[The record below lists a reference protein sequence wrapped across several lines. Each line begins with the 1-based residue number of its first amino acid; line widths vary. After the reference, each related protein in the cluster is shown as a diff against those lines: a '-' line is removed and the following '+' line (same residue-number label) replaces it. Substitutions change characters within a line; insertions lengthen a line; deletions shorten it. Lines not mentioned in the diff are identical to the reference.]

1 MGKPG
6 PDDVPDP
13 TEVKNEQIEN
23 NDDDVDGKKGDL
35 DPDNVQLNVIK
46 SDVKDNEVDTGLL
59 EDNEIKE
66 VKTML
71 SDDERWMS
79 VLRWHSFNSS

>member
-13 TEVKNEQIEN
+13 TELKNDN
-23 NDDDVDGKKGDL
+23 KDDDDDDGKKGDI

-59 EDNEIKE
+59 EENEIK